1 MSHNHFI
8 QNKSKKPSRKT
19 TGRAAVMIAAMLVT
33 LLFCSVTAFAWF
45 SANVANTGNTIET
58 GDYQIT
64 VEIKDGDNFVLIDP
78 VNLPLQLGT
87 GTYTIRLTA
96 SGAVSTGY
104 CKIAL
109 NDQYYYTPQLAPE
122 KRMEFTIALD
132 ELTNASFMAYWG
144 NYDGEDVIDP
154 EKGIVVGTPSAG
166 NSLNNEPS
174 KPESTV
180 SEAPESKDEAV
191 EETPSEPVESKVES
205 TESQTSSTESTE
217 SQVSETS
224 EVSSETSETSETPVT
239 SVDPNVESNG
249 EGTETETKTPTETE
263 TETTTS
269 VEE

>member
-45 SANVANTGNTIET
+45 SANVANTGNTIAT
-58 GDYQIT
+58 GEYSLNI
-64 VEIKDGDNFVLIDP
+64 VIKENTTNSEVGSTSE
-78 VNLPLQLGT
+78 GM
-87 GTYTIRLTA
+87 YTINEGKYTVTLSVADGST
-96 SGAVSTGY
+96 STGY
-104 CKIAL
+104 CVIEVA
-109 NDQYYYTPQLAPE
+109 NNVYYTKQIEKDTSFSFEINAYEKATLTFAP
-122 KRMEFTIALD
+122 T
-132 ELTNASFMAYWG
+132 WG
-144 NYDGEDVIDP
+144 TYSGDDTIDP
-154 EKGIVVGTPSAG
+154 DQGIVVGTPSAG

-224 EVSSETSETSETPVT
+224 GTSVTSE
-239 SVDPNVESNG
+239 DPNTESPD
-249 EGTETETKTPTETE
+249 EGTETETE

>member
-8 QNKSKKPSRKT
+8 QNKLKKPSRKT

-58 GDYQIT
+58 GDYKIT
-64 VEIKDGDNFVLIDP
+64 VELAEYPNTPALTNPNEQILY
-78 VNLPLQLGT
+78 T
-87 GTYTIRLTA
+87 GKYTVRLTA

-104 CKIAL
+104 CKVQVGE
-109 NDQYYYTPQLAPE
+109 DSYYTQPLAPGE
-122 KRMEFTIALD
+122 QIEFILAVNEEFTIC
-132 ELTNASFMAYWG
+132 SFTPYWG
-144 NYDGEDVIDP
+144 KYSGTENIIDP

-224 EVSSETSETSETPVT
+224 GTSVTSE
-239 SVDPNVESNG
+239 DPDTESPD
-249 EGTETETKTPTETE
+249 EGTETETETE

>member
-58 GDYQIT
+58 GNYSLNI
-64 VEIKDGDNFVLIDP
+64 VIKDSSGDEVVASHSADSSYVLAADEK
-78 VNLPLQLGT
+78 
-87 GTYTIRLTA
+87 YTVQLTA
-96 SGAVSTGY
+96 DGSVTKGY
-104 CKIAL
+104 CKITT
-109 NDQYYYTPQLAPE
+109 DGKTYYTNQIE
-122 KRMEFTIALD
+122 KENPLTFTIQSDVEA
-132 ELTNASFMAYWG
+132 TWVFTPTWG
-144 NYDGEDVIDP
+144 TYSGDDTIDP
-154 EKGIVVGTPSAG
+154 DQGIVVGTPSAG

-217 SQVSETS
+217 SQTSSTESTESQVSETS
-224 EVSSETSETSETPVT
+224 GTSATSE
-239 SVDPNVESNG
+239 DPNTESPD
-249 EGTETETKTPTETE
+249 EGTETETETE